1 MDRLEFAA
9 GGFPMSTER
18 LATMQGCWAQ
28 VMEALRAAVA
38 GGSEADF
45 VVSGCGALTDRG
57 PSGSED
63 GWVVVGG
70 ELLPFRKG
78 GRGGYVGVFEE
89 AAETLEYQDG
99 ERRPFRT
106 SRYAALQSTPNG
118 HALHRFGALAGGA
131 RSLSALWGL
140 AARQTALDA
149 ALERIRRLEQSLAA
163 LGGGT
168 QTDLD
173 ELRRQMVPRGA
184 VVMWGGALPVFAA
197 TAREVIDGMGAAR
210 GWVPCGWWP
219 GATSAVLTAWN
230 GYFDDIGL
238 PAEARFTPGAGSLDF
253 SFLARQAGVA
263 APDLSGRFPLGAGP
277 AHSLGSTG
285 GKDKVTLALSEL
297 PPHSHR
303 VRGLHR
309 SVKHSSNRS
318 WTLDEGASAISPA
331 TTESVGGGQAHENMP
346 PYVAVNYIVKVV

>member
-1 MDRLEFAA
+1 M
-9 GGFPMSTER
+9 GGR
-18 LATMQGCWAQ
+18 GR
-28 VMEALRAAVA
+28 RAAAVP
-38 GGSEADF
+38 
-45 VVSGCGALTDRG
+45 RG
-57 PSGSED
+57 
-63 GWVVVGG
+63 
-70 ELLPFRKG
+70 G

-99 ERRPFRT
+99 ERRVFRT

-118 HALHRFGALAGGA
+118 HALNKFGSLAGGA

-149 ALERIRRLEQSLAA
+149 ALERIRKLEQSLAA
-163 LGGGT
+163 MGGGT
-168 QTDLD
+168 QADLD

-184 VVMWGGALPVFAA
+184 VVMWGGALPVFAT

-219 GATSAVLTAWN
+219 SPPAATLTAWN

-238 PAEARFTPGAGSLDF
+238 SAAARFTAGASALNFSHLASL
-253 SFLARQAGVA
+253 AGVR
-263 APDLSGRFPLGAGP
+263 APGLSGRFPLGAGP
-277 AHSLGSTG
+277 AHTLGSTG
-285 GKDKVTLALSEL
+285 GKEKVQLSIGEM

-309 SVKHSSNRS
+309 SVRHSSSMS

-331 TTESVGGGQAHENMP
+331 TTDSVGGGQAHENMP
-346 PYVAVNYIVKVV
+346 PYEAVNWIVKVV